1 MIYNRTQ
8 QVIPLLMVATVW
20 YLFITTALSVI
31 QYYIERYF
39 ARAVRELPP
48 TPGRNWPAG

>member
-1 MIYNRTQ
+1 
-8 QVIPLLMVATVW
+8 MVATVW

-39 ARAVRELPP
+39 ARGAVRELPP
-48 TPGRNWPAG
+48 TPWQKLAGWLKR